1 MCQSKARR
9 ARRCAPCMQMRRKC
23 TETHIFAASPLRP
36 TTAPWV
42 KAGREKE
49 KVSRA
54 GNRGSAFAN
63 VPFNFPL
70 RRTWASGRR
79 AAYVCLKAQMA
90 RLPSIPKAAR
100 RTLKVILF
108 SLSLFFYDQRGNGF
122 CLTRNFSASNGRL
135 IIGVNESEASPHQ
148 QPRRIYLFHHI
159 GCGARL

>member
-1 MCQSKARR
+1 
-9 ARRCAPCMQMRRKC
+9 MQGEALRTLYANEERVHGNSQIC
-23 TETHIFAASPLRP
+23 RVPLRP

-49 KVSRA
+49 KVSIV

-90 RLPSIPKAAR
+90 RLPSISKAGR

-108 SLSLFFYDQRGNGF
+108 FVLVFFF
-122 CLTRNFSASNGRL
+122 L
-135 IIGVNESEASPHQ
+135 
-148 QPRRIYLFHHI
+148 
-159 GCGARL
+159 